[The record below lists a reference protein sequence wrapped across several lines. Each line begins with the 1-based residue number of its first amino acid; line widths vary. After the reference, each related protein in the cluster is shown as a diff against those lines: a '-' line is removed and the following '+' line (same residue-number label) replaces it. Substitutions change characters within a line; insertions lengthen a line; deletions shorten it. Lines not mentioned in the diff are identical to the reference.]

1 MEEQFDKLLTSML
14 EGFDSSKQDI
24 DSYIND
30 KVKEANLSE
39 KDREKLKKTNEW
51 IDAFDKNAKELS
63 DVTKDGKSRSSWF
76 KTKFNKILEG
86 RTDKEKTAVANTLLD
101 SDNDIVNNLIKED

>member
-39 KDREKLKKTNEW
+39 KDREKLKK
-51 IDAFDKNAKELS
+51 DR
-63 DVTKDGKSRSSWF
+63 KS
-76 KTKFNKILEG
+76 
-86 RTDKEKTAVANTLLD
+86 V
-101 SDNDIVNNLIKED
+101 V